1 VYLSNF
7 INASTHLFDIRF
19 MSMEGDKVAA
29 VVKRMTA
36 VQLGLI
42 LNGDARELYQI
53 VDVREPDELAV
64 ASIKG
69 KDILNLALGD
79 AGTWSPSVQ
88 QGKLLDADKPV
99 VCICHHGMRSMKM
112 ANFLIQNGFD
122 DVYNVDG
129 GIHKYAENVDPSIP
143 TY

>member
-1 VYLSNF
+1 
-7 INASTHLFDIRF
+7 

-143 TY
+143 MY